1 MNDKLRFDPNGFT
14 LKTEEFKG
22 KTIVYKEYKSLPYC
36 TNPVDEDYH
45 SLDILVPVSVDGK
58 ELKTE
63 GAPVFFSTP
72 SAGYTA
78 TPNKGF
84 HPMGGPGGP
93 GSHADPHGRGP
104 GGPPMGG
111 PGGPEFMGR
120 PGEPGGPPAHPGGP
134 AGPGPDYVKNLCLM
148 AGFTVIEPG
157 VRGRNCQWP
166 EGDPRGEKGVYYGKA
181 PAAMV
186 DLKAAV
192 RYVRHNKD
200 LIPGDTDHMVTYGG
214 SAGGGLS
221 CLLAAS
227 GDCKEYEPYLKEL
240 GAAEES
246 DAVFASSSF
255 SPVMNLDN
263 GDGAY
268 EYEWG
273 HVPFDGGPFKK
284 QDAKLVDQAMSAE
297 LREIYANYLAE
308 CNLIGHGDWGK
319 LTVEN
324 LDDYM
329 LEEYLY
335 PEFKAFMAKKS
346 PEEQAEYLTK
356 NPWITPDGEGYKFTF
371 GDFGAHAGRE
381 KDLPAFDEFPLNNAE
396 TLVFGSKDVPGRH
409 FTDFAL
415 QKATGDPNARVDEEL
430 KYICKIFNPMWHV
443 LNRNPGCAP
452 HWWIRHGG
460 VDGATSV
467 PTVLNLATALEN
479 HGRDVNA
486 RIIWDGGHC
495 ADDDSE
501 GLVAWFCRVCGYQPE

>member
-1 MNDKLRFDPNGFT
+1 MSDKLRFDVENYS

-22 KTIVYKEYKSLPYC
+22 KKIVYKEYRSLPYC
-36 TNPVDEDYH
+36 TKPVDEDYH

-63 GAPVFFSTP
+63 GAPIFFSTP

-78 TPNKGF
+78 TPNKGV

-104 GGPPMGG
+104 GGMPQ
-111 PGGPEFMGR
+111 

-134 AGPGPDYVKNLCLM
+134 AGPGPDYIKNLCLM
-148 AGFTVIEPG
+148 AGFTVIDPG
-157 VRGRNCQWP
+157 VRGRNCEW
-166 EGDPRGEKGVYYGKA
+166 ENGDPRGADGKYYGKA

-200 LIPGDTDHMVTYGG
+200 LIPGNTDHMITYGG

-227 GDCKEYEPYLKEL
+227 GDSPEYEKYLHEL
-240 GAAEES
+240 GAAKES
-246 DAVFASSSF
+246 DCVFASSSF

-263 GDGAY
+263 ADGAY

-273 HVPFDGGPFKK
+273 HVLFDGGPFNK
-284 QDAKLVDQAMSAE
+284 QEPVLVDQSMSKE
-297 LREIYANYLAE
+297 LKGIYAEYLSK
-308 CNLIGHGDWGK
+308 CNLIGHGEWGK

-324 LDDYM
+324 LEPYM

-335 PEFKAFMAKKS
+335 DEFNRFMAKKS
-346 PEEQAEYLTK
+346 SEEQNEYLTQ
-356 NPWITPDGEGYKFTF
+356 NPWIHAEKNGYSFTF
-371 GDFGAHAGRE
+371 SDFAAHAGRE
-381 KDLPAFDEFPLNNAE
+381 KNLPAFDEFPLNNAE
-396 TLVFGSKDVPGRH
+396 TLVFGSKDVPARH

-415 QKATGDPNARVDEEL
+415 QKAENDPSVEVDAEL
-430 KYICKIFNPMWHV
+430 KHICRIFNPMWHV
-443 LNRNPGCAP
+443 LQKNPGCAQ

-460 VDGATSV
+460 VDGAISV

-479 HGRDVNA
+479 HGREVNA

-495 ADDDSE
+495 ADDDPE
-501 GLVAWFCRVCGYQPE
+501 GLVEWMCNICEFKPE